1 MLDLTRGK
9 QNRLV
14 SFFIGL
20 LSVIMLTLCCF
31 TLNIG
36 PVRAKAINYTEVDIS
51 DTLTAAN
58 WGTTMGADSYFIYVT
73 DTNGLK
79 FNDSSAAYWNDHSEN
94 ANKNGGCD
102 IMEYIYVNGASARA
116 LSKKNKAGE
125 TNYAATQT
133 DILSYGG
140 EFAPVLVFTEY
151 SNNPCI
157 QIRVLSQYVTET
169 GEPLTVTLRKVFN
182 C

>member
-9 QNRLV
+9 QNRFV

-36 PVRAKAINYTEVDIS
+36 SVRAKAINYTEVDIS

-94 ANKNGGCD
+94 ANNKQ
-102 IMEYIYVNGASARA
+102 
-116 LSKKNKAGE
+116 LS
-125 TNYAATQT
+125 
-133 DILSYGG
+133 
-140 EFAPVLVFTEY
+140 
-151 SNNPCI
+151 
-157 QIRVLSQYVTET
+157 
-169 GEPLTVTLRKVFN
+169 TLCGV
-182 C
+182 